1 MPKTLSGDVA
11 VRTATLLWSS
21 VNSVGSFLTSQM
33 GTFVFIWW
41 VKRICSQSK
50 NLAESQHK
58 TEIGNNIH
66 WKWILLWIFKY
77 FYWLSDLK
85 SYLSLFAGL
94 SNPLLSWESSHSQ
107 VRGSQEF
114 SLSLTMHA
122 AGKLYTHAKPGFWK
136 VRVPYPQ
143 NTHCKLFLP
152 CKEHLL
158 QNLGCDASFIKK
170 REGGKGCRS
179 HWCCEKGVRYN
190 FSTSINNEC
199 SGRSKAELHF
209 GTGPYHQWE
218 LSAVGGVEDFDFHQS
233 CGVLFLIKMYHA
245 PFCTISID
253 VGQRLLLTAKL
264 GVSLYFFL

>member
-1 MPKTLSGDVA
+1 MWVSRETTISIWTCLWILYNIQLLKILREVAEKFFRYKMPKTLLGDVA
-11 VRTATLLWSS
+11 VRTATLLWSF

-58 TEIGNNIH
+58 TEIWNNIH

-136 VRVPYPQ
+136 VWVPYPQ

-158 QNLGCDASFIKK
+158 QNLGCDASLIK
-170 REGGKGCRS
+170 REGGGKVA
-179 HWCCEKGVRYN
+179 GV
-190 FSTSINNEC
+190 TD
-199 SGRSKAELHF
+199 
-209 GTGPYHQWE
+209 
-218 LSAVGGVEDFDFHQS
+218 AVKRVF
-233 CGVLFLIKMYHA
+233 II
-245 PFCTISID
+245 ISPQ
-253 VGQRLLLTAKL
+253 V
-264 GVSLYFFL
+264 